1 MNLRRFKKILK
12 WFFLSLLFLIAA
24 VYIFI
29 QTPFGQNWIA
39 RQVTKRLSKDLQTK
53 VSIKHVDFSLLNKM
67 HLEGVLIEDRQGDT
81 LLYANDMKVRITD
94 WFIFKKQAELKYI
107 GLDDAIIKFQRKDS
121 LWSQQF
127 LFDYFSSPSTGAP
140 KKKAGIQLNLK
151 QVEFN
156 NVTFIKKDA
165 WLGEDM
171 TIKLGKLD
179 LNASNL
185 SLSSNQYEINSLIL
199 RNPVVAINSYG
210 KLKPAKIETLND
222 IKEEIQKATSWN
234 TGNTIFKI
242 GNLKI
247 INGTFKTDKE
257 TERAPF
263 DYFDGQH
270 ILFTEINGDFKSSNF
285 IGDTIFSNLKLT
297 AKERSGLA
305 LKNLTADVKLTPQ
318 GMFFNNLDISLNRST
333 IRNYFSMSY
342 DDISDMGDF
351 IHKVKMSAN
360 FEDSYVDSDDI
371 AFFAPALRTWNKE
384 IKLEGKVKGT
394 VDDIVGRE
402 MVIKAGKNTLFNGN
416 ISMTGLPNINQTFI
430 DFKSNDFRTTY
441 SDAVTIVP
449 ALRKVTSPDLRKIQY
464 VNFKGNFTGF
474 IRDFVTFGTIQTNL
488 GSLSTDLNMKL
499 HIGQDPVYSGKIA
512 TDNFRLGEL
521 LGQKNLGA
529 ISMTGTL
536 KGKGFTERNINTLVD
551 GTIRFIDYNGY
562 RYENI
567 TVKGKLEKKLFEG
580 VAALQDKN
588 AELILNGV
596 IDFNGPAP
604 RFNLIADVK
613 KADFKNLRL
622 TKDSLTFTGKLNF
635 NFTSNSIDNF
645 VGEARITE
653 AEIGKGGLIIPFDSL
668 VITSKDIEGGRKL
681 DILSNEFEGNFTGDF
696 SLTDLP
702 NAFTYLLN
710 KYYPAYV
717 SPPQKFPKNQNI
729 AFDIKT
735 YYVDEYLQI
744 LSPAI
749 TGFNNST
756 LQGNFNL
763 AKNEINVLAN
773 VPQAKFK
780 QYNFD
785 NVSLRAKGN
794 FTSLAVTGE
803 AYNIKLNDSLNIPM
817 VSFSIDAR
825 NDSSIVKIKSGAN
838 RTVDTANL
846 NALVLTYNDG
856 VKIEFDPST
865 FTINSKTW
873 AIDESGELV
882 FRKNS
887 PASGLLL
894 LSEGNQK
901 ISLRTEKSS
910 KGDWNDLKI
919 NLSKINLG
927 DFGPF
932 FMPKNRLEGLIS
944 GDILVED
951 PTGDINAYSDNIETK
966 FLRLD
971 NDSLGELKT
980 TLSYKNSTKL
990 LKINGSTVNQENYL
1004 GFDANIYIGD
1014 AEKAKNNMIALKA
1027 KQFEIKILERFL
1039 GTLFTDM
1046 RGYLTGDVNLTG
1058 DFKDITVAGKGRLK
1072 NAGLRVNFTQCF
1084 YNIIDTDIELTSKK
1098 IDLDGI
1104 VLTDT
1109 VTNNPIYITGGID
1122 HESFKNMFY
1131 DLDISTQKP
1140 KTVGIAN
1147 NKPILLLNTTY
1158 KDNQQFYGYVKGT
1171 GLLQLRGPQSDMF
1184 MTINAVASDQDSSNI
1199 TLPPSSSRESG
1210 IADFLVERK
1219 YGKEMEEVQYT
1230 SNATNIIYDVD
1241 ITANPMVTVKVILD
1255 ELTGD
1260 EIKGKG
1266 TGTLNIRSGS
1276 TEPLSLRGRF
1286 DIDEGSYLFTF
1297 QSFFK
1302 KPFELKKGG
1311 NNYIEWN
1318 GDPYDANIQF
1328 DAIYTAERVSYAPL
1342 ANLLKVN
1349 TAASTA
1355 RGDVYVVA
1363 SLTDKLFKPQIK
1375 FSLDFPNTSAAA
1387 TDPELALVIQQLEK
1401 NVNELNRQVTY
1412 LIVFNSFAPSEL
1424 ANSEVGG
1431 GSVVNTISGIFL
1443 NVINDQINKIL
1454 GNLLKNDK
1462 YNISLNT
1469 SIYNRNPIDQTKTS
1483 LNLGSNVNFSIGRS
1497 FFNNRFIISTGVGFD
1512 AAWQQ
1517 TDVAQNIQLLPD
1529 VTLEWLI
1536 NQSGSLRAS
1545 FFYRENAD
1553 YLTATVGGGSGKS
1566 TKRFGGSLSYRK
1578 DFDKLSDIFK
1588 RKKKLPPPEPEE
1600 PSTDANVPK
1609 EEKENQGPGN

>member
-1 MNLRRFKKILK
+1 
-12 WFFLSLLFLIAA
+12 
-24 VYIFI
+24 
-29 QTPFGQNWIA
+29 
-39 RQVTKRLSKDLQTK
+39 
-53 VSIKHVDFSLLNKM
+53 
-67 HLEGVLIEDRQGDT
+67 
-81 LLYANDMKVRITD
+81 
-94 WFIFKKQAELKYI
+94 
-107 GLDDAIIKFQRKDS
+107 
-121 LWSQQF
+121 
-127 LFDYFSSPSTGAP
+127 
-140 KKKAGIQLNLK
+140 
-151 QVEFN
+151 
-156 NVTFIKKDA
+156 
-165 WLGEDM
+165 
-171 TIKLGKLD
+171 
-179 LNASNL
+179 
-185 SLSSNQYEINSLIL
+185 
-199 RNPVVAINSYG
+199 
-210 KLKPAKIETLND
+210 
-222 IKEEIQKATSWN
+222 
-234 TGNTIFKI
+234 
-242 GNLKI
+242 
-247 INGTFKTDKE
+247 
-257 TERAPF
+257 
-263 DYFDGQH
+263 
-270 ILFTEINGDFKSSNF
+270 
-285 IGDTIFSNLKLT
+285 
-297 AKERSGLA
+297 
-305 LKNLTADVKLTPQ
+305 
-318 GMFFNNLDISLNRST
+318 
-333 IRNYFSMSY
+333 
-342 DDISDMGDF
+342 
-351 IHKVKMSAN
+351 
-360 FEDSYVDSDDI
+360 
-371 AFFAPALRTWNKE
+371 
-384 IKLEGKVKGT
+384 
-394 VDDIVGRE
+394 
-402 MVIKAGKNTLFNGN
+402 
-416 ISMTGLPNINQTFI
+416 
-430 DFKSNDFRTTY
+430 
-441 SDAVTIVP
+441 
-449 ALRKVTSPDLRKIQY
+449 
-464 VNFKGNFTGF
+464 
-474 IRDFVTFGTIQTNL
+474 
-488 GSLSTDLNMKL
+488 
-499 HIGQDPVYSGKIA
+499 
-512 TDNFRLGEL
+512 
-521 LGQKNLGA
+521 
-529 ISMTGTL
+529 
-536 KGKGFTERNINTLVD
+536 
-551 GTIRFIDYNGY
+551 
-562 RYENI
+562 
-567 TVKGKLEKKLFEG
+567 
-580 VAALQDKN
+580 
-588 AELILNGV
+588 
-596 IDFNGPAP
+596 
-604 RFNLIADVK
+604 
-613 KADFKNLRL
+613 
-622 TKDSLTFTGKLNF
+622 
-635 NFTSNSIDNF
+635 
-645 VGEARITE
+645 
-653 AEIGKGGLIIPFDSL
+653 
-668 VITSKDIEGGRKL
+668 
-681 DILSNEFEGNFTGDF
+681 
-696 SLTDLP
+696 
-702 NAFTYLLN
+702 
-710 KYYPAYV
+710 
-717 SPPQKFPKNQNI
+717 
-729 AFDIKT
+729 
-735 YYVDEYLQI
+735 
-744 LSPAI
+744 
-749 TGFNNST
+749 
-756 LQGNFNL
+756 
-763 AKNEINVLAN
+763 
-773 VPQAKFK
+773 
-780 QYNFD
+780 
-785 NVSLRAKGN
+785 
-794 FTSLAVTGE
+794 
-803 AYNIKLNDSLNIPM
+803 
-817 VSFSIDAR
+817 
-825 NDSSIVKIKSGAN
+825 
-838 RTVDTANL
+838 
-846 NALVLTYNDG
+846 
-856 VKIEFDPST
+856 
-865 FTINSKTW
+865 
-873 AIDESGELV
+873 
-882 FRKNS
+882 
-887 PASGLLL
+887 
-894 LSEGNQK
+894 
-901 ISLRTEKSS
+901 
-910 KGDWNDLKI
+910 
-919 NLSKINLG
+919 
-927 DFGPF
+927 
-932 FMPKNRLEGLIS
+932 
-944 GDILVED
+944 
-951 PTGDINAYSDNIETK
+951 
-966 FLRLD
+966 
-971 NDSLGELKT
+971 
-980 TLSYKNSTKL
+980 
-990 LKINGSTVNQENYL
+990 
-1004 GFDANIYIGD
+1004 
-1014 AEKAKNNMIALKA
+1014 MIALKA

-1046 RGYLTGDVNLTG
+1046 RGYLTGDVNLIG
-1058 DFKDITVAGKGRLK
+1058 DFKELTVTGKGRLK

-1140 KTVGIAN
+1140 KTVGAAN
-1147 NKPILLLNTTY
+1147 NKPILLLNTTF

-1199 TLPPSSSRESG
+1199 TLPPSPSRESG

-1241 ITANPMVTVKVILD
+1241 ITANPLVTVKGSLD

-1588 RKKKLPPPEPEE
+1588 RKKKLPPTEPEE

-1609 EEKENQGPGN
+1609 EEKENQDPGN

>member
-1 MNLRRFKKILK
+1 
-12 WFFLSLLFLIAA
+12 
-24 VYIFI
+24 
-29 QTPFGQNWIA
+29 
-39 RQVTKRLSKDLQTK
+39 
-53 VSIKHVDFSLLNKM
+53 M
-67 HLEGVLIEDRQGDT
+67 HLQGVLIEDRQGDT
-81 LLYANDMKVRITD
+81 LLYADDMKVRITD

-107 GLDDAIIKFQRKDS
+107 GLDNAIIRFQRKDS
-121 LWSQQF
+121 IWSQQF
-127 LFDYFSSPSTGAP
+127 FLDYFASPVTGSP
-140 KKKAGIQLNLK
+140 KKKAGIKLNLK
-151 QVEFN
+151 QLEFN

-171 TIKLGKLD
+171 RISFGKLD
-179 LNASNL
+179 MNASNL
-185 SLSSNQYEINSLIL
+185 SLSGNQYEINSLIL
-199 RNPVVAINSYG
+199 RDPVVAIKSYG
-210 KLKPAKIETLND
+210 SNKSTAINTID
-222 IKEEIQKATSWN
+222 DVKEAIQKANSWN
-234 TGNTIFKI
+234 TGNTVFKI
-242 GNLKI
+242 GDLKI
-247 INGTFKTDKE
+247 INGTFRTDKE
-257 TERAPF
+257 TDRAPYA
-263 DYFDGQH
+263 YFDGQH
-270 ILFTEINGDFKSSNF
+270 ILFTEINGEFKSSNF
-285 IGDTIFSNLKLT
+285 IGDTIFSKLKLT
-297 AKERSGLA
+297 AKERSGLE
-305 LKNLTADVKLTPQ
+305 LKNLTADVTLTPQ
-318 GMFFNNLDISLNRST
+318 GMVFDKMELSLNRST

-342 DDISDMGDF
+342 ADISDMGDF
-351 IHKVKMSAN
+351 IHKVKMSAI
-360 FEDSYVDSDDI
+360 FDDSFIDSDDI
-371 AFFAPALRTWNKE
+371 AFFSPALKSWNKK
-384 IKLEGKVKGT
+384 IKLEGKVQGT
-394 VDDIVGRE
+394 IDAMAGRD
-402 MVIKAGKNTLFNGN
+402 MMIQAGNNTFLNGN
-416 ISMTGLPNINQTFI
+416 ISMTGLPDINQTFI
-430 DFKSNDFRTTY
+430 DFKSNDFRTSY
-441 SDAVTIVP
+441 ADVATIIP
-449 ALRKVTSPDLRKIQY
+449 ALRKITNPDLRKLEY
-464 VNFKGNFTGF
+464 VRFKGNFTGF

-488 GSLSTDLNMKL
+488 GTLTTDLNMKL
-499 HIGQDPVYSGKIA
+499 PVGQIPVYSGKIA
-512 TDNFRLGEL
+512 TTNFRLGEL
-521 LGQKNLGA
+521 LGDKNIGA
-529 ISMTGTL
+529 ISMKGTV
-536 KGKGFTERNINTLVD
+536 KGKGFTEKNINTLVD
-551 GTIRFIDYNGY
+551 GTIQYVDYSGY

-580 VAALQDKN
+580 VASLQDKN
-588 AELILNGV
+588 AELVLNGI
-596 IDFNGPAP
+596 IDFNGLAP

-613 KADFKNLRL
+613 KADFKNLKL
-622 TKDSLTFTGKLNF
+622 TKDSLSFTGKLNF
-635 NFTSNSIDNF
+635 DFTSNSIDNF
-645 VGEARITE
+645 VGEARITD
-653 AEIGKGGLIIPFDSL
+653 AEISKGGLKIPFDSL
-668 VITSKDIEGGRKL
+668 VITSIDIDGGRKL
-681 DILSNEFEGNFTGDF
+681 DILSNEFEGSFTGDF

-702 NAFTYLLN
+702 VAFTYLLN
-710 KYYPAYV
+710 KYYPAYIAA
-717 SPPQKFPKNQNI
+717 PKKFPKNQDI
-729 AFDIKT
+729 TFDIKT

-744 LSPAI
+744 LSPKI

-763 AKNEINVLAN
+763 AKNEINVLVK
-773 VPQAKFK
+773 VPQLKFK

-785 NVSLRAKGN
+785 NVTLQANGN
-794 FTSLAVTGE
+794 FSSLAVTGE
-803 AYNIKLNDSLNIPM
+803 AYNIRLNDSLNIPS
-817 VSFSIDAR
+817 VSFSVDAR

-846 NALVLTYNDG
+846 NALVLTYHDG

-865 FTINSKTW
+865 FTINNKTW

-882 FRKNS
+882 FRKNT

-894 LSEGNQK
+894 LSEGDQK
-901 ISLRTEKSS
+901 ISLRTEKST
-910 KGDWNDLKI
+910 KGDWNDVRI
-919 NLSKINLG
+919 SMTKINLG

-932 FMPKNRLEGLIS
+932 FLPKNRLEGLIS

-951 PTGDINAYSDNIETK
+951 PTGDINAYADNIQTK

-980 TLSYKNSTKL
+980 TLSYQHKTKL
-990 LKINGSTVNQENYL
+990 LKINGTTINQENFL
-1004 GFDANIYIGD
+1004 GFDASIYIGD
-1014 AEKAKNNMIALKA
+1014 AEKAKNNLIALKA
-1027 KQFEIKILERFL
+1027 RQFEIKILERFL
-1039 GTLFTDM
+1039 GTLFSDM
-1046 RGYLTGDVNLTG
+1046 QGYLTGDINLAG
-1058 DFKDITVAGKGRLK
+1058 DFKELTVTGKGRLK
-1072 NAGLRVNFTQCF
+1072 DAGLRVNFTQCF
-1084 YNIIDTDIELTSKK
+1084 YKIKDTDIELTSKK
-1098 IDLDGI
+1098 INLDGM

-1122 HESFKNMFY
+1122 HDSFKDMFY
-1131 DLDISTQKP
+1131 DLDISTQRP
-1140 KTVGIAN
+1140 KTVGAAN

-1158 KDNQQFYGYVKGT
+1158 KDNQQFYGYVIGT

-1219 YGKEMEEVQYT
+1219 YGKEMEEIEYKN
-1230 SNATNIIYDVD
+1230 NATNIIYDVD

-1255 ELTGD
+1255 DLTGD

-1342 ANLLKVN
+1342 ASLLKIN
-1349 TAASTA
+1349 TAASNS

-1375 FSLDFPNTSAAA
+1375 FSLDFPGTSAAV

-1424 ANSEVGG
+1424 ADNNTGNS
-1431 GSVVNTISGIFL
+1431 SVVNTISGIFL

-1469 SIYNRNPIDQTKTS
+1469 SIYNRNIIDLNNKTA

-1517 TDVAQNIQLLPD
+1517 TDVAQSLQLLPD

-1566 TKRFGGSLSYRK
+1566 TKRFGGSFTYRK

-1588 RKKKLPPPEPEE
+1588 RKKKNLPPEPE
-1600 PSTDANVPK
+1600 PSPEADVPK
-1609 EEKENQGPGN
+1609 EENENQDAGN

>member
-1 MNLRRFKKILK
+1 MNTKI
-12 WFFLSLLFLIAA
+12 S
-24 VYIFI
+24 I
-29 QTPFGQNWIA
+29 Q
-39 RQVTKRLSKDLQTK
+39 
-53 VSIKHVDFSLLNKM
+53 HVDFSLLNKM
-67 HLEGVLIEDRQGDT
+67 HLEGVLIEDQQGDT

-94 WFIFKKQAELKYI
+94 WFIFKKQAELKYV
-107 GLDDAIIKFQRKDS
+107 GLDNAIIKFQRKDS
-121 LWSQQF
+121 VWSQQF
-127 LFDYFSSPSTGAP
+127 LFDYFSSPSTGAS

-151 QVEFN
+151 QLEFN
-156 NVTFIKKDA
+156 NVTFIKKDI

-179 LNASNL
+179 LNANNL
-185 SLSSNQYEINSLIL
+185 SFSGNQYEINSLIL
-199 RNPVVAINSYG
+199 RDPIVAINSYG
-210 KLKPAKIETLND
+210 KLKPSEIETVEDLGNE
-222 IKEEIQKATSWN
+222 IKKAASWN
-234 TGNTIFKI
+234 AGNTVFKI

-257 TERAPF
+257 TERAAF
-263 DYFDGQH
+263 DYFDGKH

-297 AKERSGLA
+297 AKERSGLE
-305 LKNLTADVKLTPQ
+305 LKNLSADVKMTPQ
-318 GMFFNNLDISLNRST
+318 GMFFNNMDLSLNRST
-333 IRNYFSMSY
+333 IRNYFSMTY
-342 DDISDMGDF
+342 DDLSDMGDF
-351 IHKVKMSAN
+351 IHKIKMSAI

-371 AFFAPALRTWNKE
+371 AFFAPTLRTWKKE

-394 VDDIVGRE
+394 VDDISGRE
-402 MVIKAGKNTLFNGN
+402 MMIQAGNNTLLNGN
-416 ISMTGLPNINQTFI
+416 ISMTGLPDINQTFI

-441 SDAVTIVP
+441 GDAVAIVP
-449 ALRKVTSPDLRKIQY
+449 ALRKVTNPDLRKLQY
-464 VNFKGNFTGF
+464 VDFKGSFTGF

-488 GSLSTDLNMKL
+488 GTLSTDLNMKL
-499 HIGQDPVYSGKIA
+499 LAGQDPVYSGKIA

-521 LGQKNLGA
+521 LGDKNLGA
-529 ISMTGTL
+529 ISMTGTV
-536 KGKGFTERNINTLVD
+536 KGKGFNEKSVNTLVD
-551 GTIRFIDYNGY
+551 GTIHFADYSGY

-580 VAALQDKN
+580 IASLQDKN
-588 AELILNGV
+588 ADLVLNGI

-604 RFNLIADVK
+604 RFNLIADIK
-613 KADFKNLRL
+613 KADFKNLNL
-622 TKDSLTFTGKLNF
+622 TKDSLSFIGKLNF

-645 VGEARITE
+645 IGEARITE
-653 AEIGKGGLIIPFDSL
+653 AEISKGGLKIPFDSL
-668 VITSKDIEGGRKL
+668 VITSRDIDGGRKL
-681 DILSNEFEGNFTGDF
+681 DILSNEFEGSFTGDF

-717 SPPQKFPKNQNI
+717 AAPKKLPKNQDI
-729 AFDIKT
+729 TFDIKT
-735 YYVDEYLQI
+735 YYVDDYLQI

-756 LQGNFNL
+756 LEGNFNL

-773 VPQAKFK
+773 VPQVKFK
-780 QYNFD
+780 KYNFD
-785 NVSLRAKGN
+785 NVTLQANGN
-794 FTSLAVTGE
+794 LSSLAVTGK
-803 AYNIKLNDSLNIPM
+803 AYNIQLNDSLNIPM
-817 VSFSIDAR
+817 VSFSVDAR

-882 FRKNS
+882 FRKNT

-894 LSEGNQK
+894 LSEGDQK
-901 ISLRTEKSS
+901 ISLRTEKSA
-910 KGDWNDLKI
+910 KGNWNDVKI
-919 NLSKINLG
+919 NLTKINLG

-932 FMPKNRLEGLIS
+932 FLPKNRLEGLVS

-966 FLRLD
+966 LLRLD

-980 TLSYKNSTKL
+980 TLSYQNKTKL
-990 LKINGSTVNQENYL
+990 LKINGSTLNQENYL

-1014 AEKAKNNMIALKA
+1014 AEKAKNNLIAIKA
-1027 KQFEIKILERFL
+1027 KQYEIKILERFL
-1039 GTLFTDM
+1039 GNLFSDM
-1046 RGYLTGDVNLTG
+1046 QGYLTGDINLSG
-1058 DFKDITVAGKGRLK
+1058 DFKELTVTGKGKLK
-1072 NAGLRVNFTQCF
+1072 DAGLRVNFTQCF
-1084 YNIIDTDIELTSKK
+1084 YKIKDTEIELTSKK

-1122 HESFKNMFY
+1122 HESFKDMFY
-1131 DLDISTQKP
+1131 DLSISTQKP
-1140 KTVGIAN
+1140 KTVGPEN
-1147 NKPILLLNTTY
+1147 NKPILLLNTTF
-1158 KDNQQFYGYVKGT
+1158 KDNQQFYGSVKGT
-1171 GLLQLRGPQSDMF
+1171 GLLQLIGPQSDMS
-1184 MTINAVASDQDSSNI
+1184 MTINAVASDKDSSNI
-1199 TLPPSSSRESG
+1199 TLPPTSSRESG

-1276 TEPLSLRGRF
+1276 SEPLSLRGRF

-1302 KPFELKKGG
+1302 KPFELRKGG

-1349 TAASTA
+1349 TAASTS

-1375 FSLDFPNTSAAA
+1375 FSLDFPSTSAAA

-1424 ANSEVGG
+1424 ADNETGG
-1431 GSVVNTISGIFL
+1431 NSVVNTISGIFL

-1469 SIYNRNPIDQTKTS
+1469 SIYNRNIIDPNNKTA

-1517 TDVAQNIQLLPD
+1517 TDVAQSLQLLPD

-1553 YLTATVGGGSGKS
+1553 YLTATVAGGSGKS

-1588 RKKKLPPPEPEE
+1588 KKKKNPPVEPEPEA
-1600 PSTDANVPK
+1600 DVPK
-1609 EEKENQGPGN
+1609 KENQDPGN